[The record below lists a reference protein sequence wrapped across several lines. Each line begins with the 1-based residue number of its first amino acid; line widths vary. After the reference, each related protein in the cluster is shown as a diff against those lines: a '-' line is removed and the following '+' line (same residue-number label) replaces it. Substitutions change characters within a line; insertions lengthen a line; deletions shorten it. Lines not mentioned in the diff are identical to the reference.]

1 MCWSVQLLSY
11 DQTPIKTVLCV
22 CAGVSFF
29 SCHLSLPVLT
39 VWLSWDEPAGHTW
52 MDPKP
57 HCPTQVSPFPPPSP
71 VHGVCPGFSEGH
83 ANCVLCDFPPTVAR
97 LSRGCS
103 AHLGRIMET
112 MCCSQ
117 VGLGLV
123 RCSANPQPPARGL
136 QTILFPFL
144 LPEPFW
150 LWVAIPWVCLWSL
163 WVRCRVAEVGTL
175 PLCSWTWPELVT
187 RTLTGSWVLGA
198 RGTQALLG
206 PEGSR
211 LSPCGHHM
219 CTLLLPSH
227 LPLPGADHAAG
238 AAKGLF

>member
-1 MCWSVQLLSY
+1 
-11 DQTPIKTVLCV
+11 
-22 CAGVSFF
+22 
-29 SCHLSLPVLT
+29 
-39 VWLSWDEPAGHTW
+39 
-52 MDPKP
+52 
-57 HCPTQVSPFPPPSP
+57 
-71 VHGVCPGFSEGH
+71 
-83 ANCVLCDFPPTVAR
+83 
-97 LSRGCS
+97 
-103 AHLGRIMET
+103 MET
-112 MCCSQ
+112 MCCFQ

-211 LSPCGHHM
+211 LSLCGHHM

-238 AAKGLF
+238 GAKGAILSSAPRSSSSSAPSQGWGEELGCSGWAPSPGCPLWQHQNALGGLTPNWSNSPNSLGCRAVHQGGHSVLGRARVTL